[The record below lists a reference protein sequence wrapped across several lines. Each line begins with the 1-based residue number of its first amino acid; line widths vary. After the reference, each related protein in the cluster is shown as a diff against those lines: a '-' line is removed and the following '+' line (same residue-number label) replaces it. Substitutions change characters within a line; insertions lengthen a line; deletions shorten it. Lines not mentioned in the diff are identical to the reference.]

1 MDPQELE
8 LAATQCVE
16 RCRQSDRV
24 AICVA
29 QFAARLGGR
38 GLTAAQFEPF
48 IQSVTKRIA
57 ALDDSRGQVD

>member
-1 MDPQELE
+1 MDAHELE
-8 LAATQCVE
+8 LAAAQCIE
-16 RCRQSDRV
+16 RCRQSTRV

-29 QFAARLGGR
+29 QCAARLGAR

-57 ALDDSRGQVD
+57 ALDAPSGKLG